1 MKPGQVG
8 LDLGE
13 LTHLRDALREEQLRV
28 TRLLAQLDRV
38 LGGARAKAESRP
50 AVIVVPPR
58 PSPLDKVRAV
68 RAVTTDLREA
78 NGNLSALR
86 VAKLYGVSVSK
97 LADWLG
103 RSKQAVG
110 KTPDADSLQE
120 ALGYFERIARL
131 RLVTKDD
138 SEFRK
143 WLRAPH
149 ELLDNLPPLE
159 LLAKGEWQALAD
171 YVEDM
176 LTGAPT

>member
-8 LDLGE
+8 LDLVE

-149 ELLDNLPPLE
+149 ELLDNLPPLA